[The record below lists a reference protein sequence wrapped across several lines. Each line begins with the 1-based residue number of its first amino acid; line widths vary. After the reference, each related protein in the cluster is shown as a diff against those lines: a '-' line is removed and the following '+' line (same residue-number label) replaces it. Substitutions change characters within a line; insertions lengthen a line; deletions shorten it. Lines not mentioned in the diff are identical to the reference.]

1 MSSAYNVGG
10 GGSNLEDPL
19 ERLIWQ
25 TDLANKQGGVNYFQQ
40 ILDGFWMALE
50 ERDIFL
56 NRQDSN
62 S

>member
-10 GGSNLEDPL
+10 GGGSNIEDLL

-25 TDLANKQGGVNYFQQ
+25 TDLENKQGGVNYSQQ

-56 NRQDSN
+56 NQ
-62 S
+62 